1 MRRITVKNNEIIN
14 QIDQLVD
21 TYCDGCFVKTQL
33 RKEKGKTIAHDF
45 CIHSCTVGEEIKLIG
60 EKLYTK

>member
-1 MRRITVKNNEIIN
+1 MKNSEIIN

-21 TYCDGCFVKTQL
+21 TYCDGCFVKTTL

-45 CIHSCTVGEEIKLIG
+45 CIHSCTVGEEIKQIG
-60 EKLYTK
+60 EKLSTK